1 MSETVSP
8 ETRSMHPSDWV
19 LLAVPGIIWGSSFY
33 FIAIAMDSFSPGLV
47 TPLRVL
53 IGFMTLGMFPKARAP
68 IPRRAW
74 GGIVTLGIVW
84 LAVPLSAF
92 PFAEQHVSSSV
103 IGMLNGASPLFT
115 ALVATAIVRKAPPSK
130 QVLGLGIGLLG
141 VVCIAL
147 PSIIGPSTN
156 NGSSSTF
163 GVVLVLSALTLY
175 GVALNVAG
183 PLQREYGA
191 LPVLWRAQFV
201 AVVLLSPMG
210 IYSLRNSEFAW
221 RPFMAIIVLG
231 VFGTALAQLA
241 MATLAGRIGATRAAA
256 GLYLMPAVALFL
268 GVTLR
273 HENVAAL
280 AIFGSVIA
288 VLGAYVLGRSK
299 RDDESAVRTGNA
311 PLVQSEV
318 ALRPAATVM
327 LIRDIDAG
335 SIDVFMLQRTHSAA
349 FARGMYVFPGGRV
362 DDVDSAQDLE
372 DLCDGMTDVEASA
385 LLHLPSGG
393 LSYWVA
399 AIRECFEEAGVL
411 LARNIE
417 SGEVVRF
424 DSADVAARYAIA
436 RQQIY
441 DGTLTLVELCRRE
454 NLHMITDSIHYVSH
468 WITPIGESRRF
479 DTRFFVACAPPAQQ
493 PLHDDGETIASL
505 WVEPNDALARN
516 RRNELAMI
524 QPTISNLEFLAPYSS
539 TSEVLLAA
547 TKMGM
552 PPAILPKLRTNSN
565 GKVIGV
571 LLPGQPGY
579 EAAI

>member
-1 MSETVSP
+1 MP
-8 ETRSMHPSDWV
+8 EIGSLDTRPLRASDWM
-19 LLAVPGIIWGSSFY
+19 LLAVPGVIWGSSFY
-33 FIAIAMDSFSPGLV
+33 FIAIGLDSFSPGLI

-53 IGFMTLGMFPKARAP
+53 IGFFTLGMFPKARAP

-74 GGIVTLGIVW
+74 GGIVTLGVVW

-115 ALVATAIVRKAPPSK
+115 ALVAAAIVRRPPPRR
-130 QVLGLGIGLLG
+130 QVLGLAIGMLG
-141 VVCIAL
+141 VFCIAL
-147 PSIIGPSTN
+147 PSIN
-156 NGSSSTF
+156 KGSSSAF

-210 IYSLRNSEFAW
+210 VYSLRNSEFAW
-221 RPFMAIIVLG
+221 RPFAAVIMLG
-231 VFGTALAQLA
+231 VFGTAIAQLA
-241 MATLAGRIGATRAAA
+241 MATLAGRIGATRASA
-256 GLYLMPAVALFL
+256 GLYLMPAVALLL

-273 HENVAAL
+273 HESVAVL
-280 AIFGSVIA
+280 AIVGSVIA

-299 RDDESAVRTGNA
+299 HDADDAARASTA
-311 PLVQSEV
+311 PMVPTEV

-327 LIRDIDAG
+327 LIRDLESG
-335 SIDVFMLQRTHSAA
+335 SFDVFMLQRTHSAA

-362 DDVDSAQDLE
+362 DEVDSAQELE
-372 DLCDGMTDVEASA
+372 DLCDGMTDAEASA
-385 LLHLPSGG
+385 LLQLPSGG

-411 LARNIE
+411 LARHTE
-417 SGEVVRF
+417 SGDIVRF
-424 DSADVAARYAIA
+424 DNADVAARYSSA
-436 RQQIY
+436 RQKIY
-441 DGTLTLVELCRRE
+441 DGTLTLAELCRRE
-454 NLHMITDSIHYVSH
+454 NLRLITDSIHYVSH
-468 WITPIGESRRF
+468 WITPVGESRRF
-479 DTRFFVACAPPAQQ
+479 DTRFFVACAPAAQE

-505 WVEPNDALARN
+505 WAEPKDALARN

-524 QPTISNLEFLAPYSS
+524 PPTISNLEFLAPHRS
-539 TSEVLLAA
+539 TSEVILAA
-547 TKMGM
+547 TKIGM
-552 PPAILPKLRTNSN
+552 PTAILPKLRTNSD
-565 GKVIGV
+565 GKVIGI
-571 LLPGQPGY
+571 LLPGQSGY
-579 EAAI
+579 EEAN

>member
-1 MSETVSP
+1 
-8 ETRSMHPSDWV
+8 MHTSDWV

-68 IPRRAW
+68 IPRKAW
-74 GGIVTLGIVW
+74 GGIVTLGVVW

-115 ALVATAIVRKAPPSK
+115 ALVAAAIVRKGPPSK
-130 QVLGLGIGLLG
+130 QVFGLAIGLLG
-141 VVCIAL
+141 VVFIAL
-147 PSIIGPSTN
+147 PSISGPSTN

-201 AVVLLSPMG
+201 AVVLLFPMG

-221 RPFMAIIVLG
+221 RPFAAIIVLG

-299 RDDESAVRTGNA
+299 RDDESAVRADNA
-311 PLVQSEV
+311 PLAQTEV

-327 LIRDIDAG
+327 LIRDLDAG

-411 LARNIE
+411 LARHIG
-417 SGEVVRF
+417 SGAPLVQGSTVCDDDLVIAVELERVRGHGASEAGEGF
-424 DSADVAARYAIA
+424 ASQAIA
-436 RQQIY
+436 
-441 DGTLTLVELCRRE
+441 
-454 NLHMITDSIHYVSH
+454 
-468 WITPIGESRRF
+468 GE
-479 DTRFFVACAPPAQQ
+479 
-493 PLHDDGETIASL
+493 
-505 WVEPNDALARN
+505 
-516 RRNELAMI
+516 RRNVADAI
-524 QPTISNLEFLAPYSS
+524 GRHR
-539 TSEVLLAA
+539 AA
-547 TKMGM
+547 KSRQARFAVG
-552 PPAILPKLRTNSN
+552 
-565 GKVIGV
+565 IG
-571 LLPGQPGY
+571 GY
-579 EAAI
+579 IDRRAGVGV

>member
-1 MSETVSP
+1 MP
-8 ETRSMHPSDWV
+8 ETGSPDTRSLQASDWI
-19 LLAVPGIIWGSSFY
+19 LLAVPGVIWGSSFY
-33 FIAIAMDSFSPGLV
+33 FIAIAMDSFSPGLI

-53 IGFMTLGMFPKARAP
+53 IGFFTLGMFPKARAP
-68 IPRRAW
+68 IPTRAW
-74 GGIVTLGIVW
+74 GGVVTLGVVW

-115 ALVATAIVRKAPPSK
+115 ALIATAIVRKAPPRG
-130 QVLGLGIGLLG
+130 QVLGLAIGLLG
-141 VVCIAL
+141 VFLIAL
-147 PSIIGPSTN
+147 PSIN
-156 NGSSSTF
+156 EGSSSRF

-210 IYSLRNSEFAW
+210 VYSLRNSEFAW
-221 RPFMAIIVLG
+221 RPFAAVIVLG
-231 VFGTALAQLA
+231 VFGTAIAQLA
-241 MATLAGRIGATRAAA
+241 MATLAGRVGSTRASA
-256 GLYLMPAVALFL
+256 GLYLMPAVALLL

-273 HENVAAL
+273 HESVAVL
-280 AIFGSVIA
+280 AIVGSVIS

-299 RDDESAVRTGNA
+299 HYADGAVETSSAPEA
-311 PLVQSEV
+311 PTEI

-327 LIRDIDAG
+327 LIRDLVTG
-335 SIDVFMLQRTHSAA
+335 SFDVFMLQRTHGAA

-362 DDVDSAQDLE
+362 DDVDSAQELE
-372 DLCDGMTDVEASA
+372 DLCDGMTDAEASA
-385 LLHLPSGG
+385 LLQLPSGG
-393 LSYWVA
+393 LSFWVA

-411 LARNIE
+411 LARHIE
-417 SGEVVRF
+417 SGDVVRF
-424 DSADVAARYAIA
+424 DDADIAAQYAIA

-441 DGTLTLVELCRRE
+441 DGSLTLVELCRRE
-454 NLHMITDSIHYVSH
+454 NLRLITDSIHYVSH
-468 WITPIGESRRF
+468 WITPVGETRRF
-479 DTRFFVACAPPAQQ
+479 DTRFFVACAPMAQE
-493 PLHDDGETIASL
+493 PLHDNGETIASL
-505 WVEPNDALARN
+505 WVEPNEALARN

-524 QPTISNLEFLAPYSS
+524 PPTISNLEFLAPHRS
-539 TSEVLLAA
+539 TSEVIVAA
-547 TKMGM
+547 TNIGV
-552 PPAILPKLRTNSN
+552 PTAILPKLRTDSG

-579 EAAI
+579 EAAN